1 MQYILLFVALNFTT
15 PAQLG
20 TYPSEQAC
28 NQAIRA
34 VYEAKTIP
42 RGVVLP
48 QQTIDSL
55 QKAIDINLQY
65 QREYTCVKQ
74 G

>member
-1 MQYILLFVALNFTT
+1 MSYILLFVALNSAT
-15 PAQLG
+15 PTQLG

-48 QQTIDSL
+48 QQTIDAL
-55 QKAIDINLQY
+55 QKSIDITLQY
-65 QREYTCVKQ
+65 QRDYTCVKQ

>member
-1 MQYILLFVALNFTT
+1 MQYILLFVALNSTT
-15 PAQLG
+15 PTQLG

-28 NQAIRA
+28 TQAIRA

-48 QQTIDSL
+48 QQTIDAL
-55 QKAIDINLQY
+55 QKSIDITLQY
-65 QREYTCVKQ
+65 QRDYTCVKQ

>member
-1 MQYILLFVALNFTT
+1 MSYILLFVALNSTI

-20 TYPSEQAC
+20 TYPTQQSCQ
-28 NQAIRA
+28 QAIRA
-34 VYEAKTIP
+34 IYETQTIP
-42 RGVVLP
+42 RGVVLS
-48 QQTIDSL
+48 QHTLDQL
-55 QKAIDINLQY
+55 QKSIDINLQY

>member
-1 MQYILLFVALNFTT
+1 MSYILLFVALNSTT

-20 TYPSEQAC
+20 TYPSQQSC
-28 NQAIRA
+28 QQAIRA
-34 VYEAKTIP
+34 IYETQTIP
-42 RGVVLP
+42 RGVVLS
-48 QQTIDSL
+48 QQSLDALQKTIDV
-55 QKAIDINLQY
+55 NLQY

>member
-1 MQYILLFVALNFTT
+1 MQYILLFVALNSTT

-20 TYPSEQAC
+20 SYPSEHSCQ
-28 NQAIRA
+28 QSIRA
-34 VYEAKTIP
+34 IYEAKTVP

-48 QQTIDSL
+48 QQTIDQL
-55 QKAIDINLQY
+55 QKTIDITLQY
-65 QREYTCVKQ
+65 QRDYTCVKQ